1 MTRVLM
7 AGDHAGYELRQFLI
21 GRLRGLGHELVDLG
35 SSSGTEPCDYPDFA
49 APAAQRVAAGEGVG
63 ILVCGTGMGV
73 AIVANKVPGVRAA
86 RCTDTFSARM
96 ARAHNDANVLCLGS
110 WISGRGLAEDMARA
124 FLETPFEGGRHQRR
138 VDKITALDAR
148 RGDHK

>member
-21 GRLRGLGHELVDLG
+21 GRLRGLGHDVVDLG
-35 SSSGTEPCDYPDFA
+35 SSSGSEPCDYPDFTV
-49 APAAQRVAAGEGVG
+49 PAAQRVAAGEGLG

-96 ARAHNDANVLCLGS
+96 ARAHNDANVLCLGG
-110 WISGRGLAEDMARA
+110 WISGRGLAEDMVRA

-138 VDKITALDAR
+138 VEKIAALDAR
-148 RGDHK
+148 RGDLK

>member
-1 MTRVLM
+1 MARVLM

-21 GRLRGLGHELVDLG
+21 GRLKGLGHEIVDLG
-35 SSSGTEPCDYPDFA
+35 SNSGSEPVDYPDFA
-49 APAAQRVAAGEGVG
+49 LPVAQRVAAGEGLG

-73 AIVANKVPGVRAA
+73 AIVANKVAGVRAA

-96 ARAHNDANVLCLGS
+96 ARAHNDANVLCLGG
-110 WISGRGLAEDMARA
+110 WISGRGLAEDMARV

-138 VDKITALDAR
+138 VEKITALEAR
-148 RGDHK
+148 RGDPK

>member
-1 MTRVLM
+1 MARVLM

-21 GRLRGLGHELVDLG
+21 GRLKGLGHEIVDLG
-35 SSSGTEPCDYPDFA
+35 SNSGSEPVDYPDFA
-49 APAAQRVAAGEGVG
+49 LPVAQRVAAGEGLG

-96 ARAHNDANVLCLGS
+96 ARAHNDANVLCLGG

-138 VDKITALDAR
+138 VEKITALDAK
-148 RGDHK
+148 RGGHP

>member
-1 MTRVLM
+1 MARVLM

-21 GRLRGLGHELVDLG
+21 GRLKGLGHEIVDLG
-35 SSSGTEPCDYPDFA
+35 SNSGSEPVDYPDFA
-49 APAAQRVAAGEGVG
+49 LPVAQRVAAGEGLG

-96 ARAHNDANVLCLGS
+96 ARAHNDANVLCLGG
-110 WISGRGLAEDMARA
+110 WISGRGLAEDMARV

-138 VDKITALDAR
+138 VEKITALEAR
-148 RGDHK
+148 RGDPK

>member
-1 MTRVLM
+1 MARVLM

-21 GRLRGLGHELVDLG
+21 GRLKGLGHEIVDLG
-35 SSSGTEPCDYPDFA
+35 SNSGSEPVDYPDFA
-49 APAAQRVAAGEGVG
+49 LPVAQRVAAGEGLG

-73 AIVANKVPGVRAA
+73 AIVANKVAGVRAA

-96 ARAHNDANVLCLGS
+96 ARAHNDANVLCLGG

-148 RGDHK
+148 RGDPK

>member
-1 MTRVLM
+1 MARVLM

-21 GRLRGLGHELVDLG
+21 GRLRGLGHEVVDLG

-49 APAAQRVAAGEGVG
+49 LPAAERVAAGEGVG

-96 ARAHNDANVLCLGS
+96 ARA
-110 WISGRGLAEDMARA
+110 

-148 RGDHK
+148 RGART

>member
-1 MTRVLM
+1 MARVLM

-21 GRLRGLGHELVDLG
+21 GRLRGLGHEIVDMG
-35 SSSGTEPCDYPDFA
+35 SNSGAEPVDYPDFA
-49 APAAQRVAAGEGVG
+49 LPVAERVAAGEGLG

-86 RCTDTFSARM
+86 RCTDTFSARR
-96 ARAHNDANVLCLGS
+96 ARAHNDANVLCLGG

-138 VDKITALDAR
+138 VEKITAFEAR
-148 RGDHK
+148 RGDPK

>member
-1 MTRVLM
+1 MARVLL

-21 GRLRGLGHELVDLG
+21 GRLRGLGHEIVDLG
-35 SSSGTEPCDYPDFA
+35 SNSPTEPCDYPDFA
-49 APAAQRVAAGEGVG
+49 LPLGLRVASGEGFG

-73 AIVANKVPGVRAA
+73 SMAANKVPGVRAA

-96 ARAHNDANVLCLGS
+96 ARAHNDANVLCLGG
-110 WISGRGLAEDMARA
+110 WITGRGLAEDMTRA

-138 VDKITALDAR
+138 VDKLMALEGRPGA
-148 RGDHK
+148 GT

>member
-1 MTRVLM
+1 MARVLM

-21 GRLRGLGHELVDLG
+21 GRLRGLGHEIVDLG
-35 SSSGTEPCDYPDFA
+35 SNSGSEPVDYPDFA
-49 APAAQRVAAGEGVG
+49 LPLAQRVAAGEGLG

-96 ARAHNDANVLCLGS
+96 ARAHNDANVLCLGG

-124 FLETPFEGGRHQRR
+124 FLETPFEGGRHARR
-138 VDKITALDAR
+138 VDKIAAYEAR
-148 RGDHK
+148 AGEPK

>member
-1 MTRVLM
+1 MARVLM

-21 GRLRGLGHELVDLG
+21 GRLKGLGHEIVDLG
-35 SSSGTEPCDYPDFA
+35 SNSGSEPVDYPDFA
-49 APAAQRVAAGEGVG
+49 LPVAQRVAAGEGLG

-73 AIVANKVPGVRAA
+73 AIVANKVAGVRAA

-96 ARAHNDANVLCLGS
+96 ARAHNDANVLCLGG

-138 VDKITALDAR
+138 VDKITALEGR
-148 RGDHK
+148 RADPK

>member
-1 MTRVLM
+1 M

-21 GRLRGLGHELVDLG
+21 GRLRGLGHEIVDMG
-35 SSSGTEPCDYPDFA
+35 SNYGAEPVDYPDFA
-49 APAAQRVAAGEGVG
+49 LPVAERVAAGEGLG

-96 ARAHNDANVLCLGS
+96 ARAHNDANVLCLGG

-138 VDKITALDAR
+138 VEKITAFEAR
-148 RGDHK
+148 RGDPK